1 MTGATLLFNP
11 QETFAEISTVEI
23 TAENLSAAE
32 KEIYERDFLSR
43 RLTIKFLPE

>member
-11 QETFAEISTVEI
+11 QETFAENSAVAI

-32 KEIYERDFLSR
+32 KEIYEKGFFVAGIFCRED
-43 RLTIKFLPE
+43 